1 VTLRPGDLVLCAGTL
16 GRACFRERAQAAA
29 KAGFRGISVFASDL
43 EGARTE
49 GLAPSDLRAFLAD
62 QGLAVAEVD
71 PLLRWL
77 PGTELAGDATEE
89 GAAFHAYSEDDL
101 FAVAE
106 AAGARSLNAVAYADR
121 PLPRDAVAEA
131 FAGLCDRA
139 RERDLLVHL
148 EFLPWT
154 QVSDAFAAL
163 EIAEAAGRPNGGVML
178 DTWHHFRSGIPD
190 ARLRELPGARILGV
204 QLSDAPAAPEADPVD
219 ETLHRRLLPG
229 EGAIDLRGIA
239 AILEEIGAPA
249 PFGVEV
255 FSDVLAALPPLE
267 AARRAGEAARSALGR

>member
-1 VTLRPGDLVLCAGTL
+1 MTLQPGDLVLCAGTL
-16 GRACFRERAQAAA
+16 GRASFRERAQAAGQ
-29 KAGFRGISVFASDL
+29 AGFRGISVFASDL
-43 EGARTE
+43 AGARAE
-49 GLAPSDLRAFLAD
+49 GLAAADLRAFLAD
-62 QGLAVAEVD
+62 HGLAAAEVD

-77 PGTELAGDATEE
+77 PGTELAGDATAE
-89 GAAFHAYSEDDL
+89 GAAFHASSEADL

-106 AAGARSLNAVAYADR
+106 AVGARSLNAVAYSDR
-121 PLPRDAVAEA
+121 PVPRDAVAEA

-139 RERDLLVHL
+139 RERGLLVHL

-154 QVSDAFAAL
+154 QVPDVFAAL
-163 EIAEAAGRPNGGVML
+163 DIAEAAGRPNGGVML
-178 DTWHHFRSGIPD
+178 DTWHHFRSGVPD

-204 QLSDAPAAPEADPVD
+204 QLSDAPAAAEADPVD

-239 AILEEIGAPA
+239 AVLEEIDAPA

-255 FSDVLAALPPLE
+255 FSDALAALPPLE
-267 AARRAGEAARSALGR
+267 AAQRAADAARRALGR